1 MQKSNGMRNLKFQL
15 DPRRQK
21 GKENK
26 REMGQRSNRKIIDL
40 SQIY

>member
-1 MQKSNGMRNLKFQL
+1 MLNFKISI

-26 REMGQRSNRKIIDL
+26 REMGQRFNRKIIDL
-40 SQIY
+40 SEIY